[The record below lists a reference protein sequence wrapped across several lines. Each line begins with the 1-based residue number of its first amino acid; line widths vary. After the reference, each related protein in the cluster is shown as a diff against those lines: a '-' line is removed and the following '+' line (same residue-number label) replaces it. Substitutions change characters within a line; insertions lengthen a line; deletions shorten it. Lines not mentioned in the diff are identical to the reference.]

1 MKKKMIYIAA
11 MLLFFCACSA
21 GQYVLPPDSSIA
33 ESSSQ
38 PTIDSEFE
46 LLDYNS
52 VQLHFLRPNES
63 YDILGIT
70 AFGKGYAVIYQ
81 QAMPDSFNKIYSPDD
96 VFYNISTQLFTD
108 QGDYL
113 KTVDSQWHN
122 SIRIT
127 EPMQRLTPH
136 TDSITFEIWR
146 KNETGQTEASCFTLA
161 LTEEGLRSLGENP
174 NHYYYSY
181 NLFNE
186 LTADGEVQ
194 LQYTI
199 DYDSSRSKD
208 VLRFRLAAPEGK
220 VVEQTVPVTDASFS
234 NALYNTAHG
243 IDQEAWLNDQQ
254 NPLYV
259 LDVSLNMQTKT
270 ALISNGKITCKL
282 SFDDEALGYNVTRN
296 YTESMLGKLVA
307 NSPDGSRQLYTADDR
322 NYFESPGGCDYVLRG
337 PEGIEFLFAG
347 SQLDQLYFL
356 DNDRIWA
363 NTFDALRFYDVSS
376 GAPLSSGL
384 KFDFGTQQNPYNK
397 SMNGIARIVV
407 GTAVDATN
415 HVLLV
420 AHRPYTFGSGV
431 LWQGTPQQ
439 TEALPVTLAVLDWE
453 GQLLREYKTDMTM
466 RAFAKF
472 SINILSVEI
481 NGDGTAELFWGDKP
495 PIQIRYM
502 PS

>member
-1 MKKKMIYIAA
+1 M
-11 MLLFFCACSA
+11 
-21 GQYVLPPDSSIA
+21 
-33 ESSSQ
+33 
-38 PTIDSEFE
+38 
-46 LLDYNS
+46 
-52 VQLHFLRPNES
+52 
-63 YDILGIT
+63 
-70 AFGKGYAVIYQ
+70 
-81 QAMPDSFNKIYSPDD
+81 
-96 VFYNISTQLFTD
+96 
-108 QGDYL
+108 
-113 KTVDSQWHN
+113 
-122 SIRIT
+122 
-127 EPMQRLTPH
+127 
-136 TDSITFEIWR
+136 
-146 KNETGQTEASCFTLA
+146 
-161 LTEEGLRSLGENP
+161 
-174 NHYYYSY
+174 
-181 NLFNE
+181 
-186 LTADGEVQ
+186 
-194 LQYTI
+194 
-199 DYDSSRSKD
+199 
-208 VLRFRLAAPEGK
+208 
-220 VVEQTVPVTDASFS
+220 PVTDASFS